1 MLRLP
6 PFRYEPAHSVAAA
19 VSLLAQHGSDALV
32 VSGGTDLYANMKQRL
47 FTPKVVVGLRPIHEL
62 AFIQYSQDEGLELG
76 ALATLTDIAR
86 SAVVQQH
93 YPALAQAAAVISTP
107 QLRNM
112 GTIGGNVCLD
122 TRCNYYNQNLDWR
135 QALGYCMKKDGDVC
149 RVALS
154 SPKCVAVN
162 SSDTAPVLQAFGA
175 RLRLAGPGGEREVSV
190 ADFYHND
197 GIRAWA
203 KLPGEILTHVLVPRP
218 KATTRSAYRKLR
230 LRNSFDFPI
239 LGIAVA
245 VELDDASVC
254 TSARVVLNAVAS
266 KPMEVPAAAS
276 ALVGSKLEAQALSDA
291 ADAVYAVG
299 KPLDNTS
306 GSIPY
311 RKRMLRVFARRTLE
325 ACACPVPLSA

>member
-1 MLRLP
+1 LP
-6 PFRYEPAHSVAAA
+6 PFRYEPAASVSAA
-19 VSLLAQHGSDALV
+19 VELLSRYGSDALV

-47 FTPKVVVGLRPIHEL
+47 FTPKVLIGLRPIRALH
-62 AFIQYSQDEGLELG
+62 FIRFDERSGLQLG
-76 ALATLTDIAR
+76 ALATLTDIAE
-86 SAVVQQH
+86 SEAVRKW
-93 YPALAQAAAVISTP
+93 YPALAQAAAAISTP

-149 RVALS
+149 RVAPS

-162 SSDTAPVLQAFGA
+162 SSDCAPVLQAFGA
-175 RLRLAGPGGEREVSV
+175 RLTLAGPDGERELAL
-190 ADFYHND
+190 ADFFLND
-197 GIRAWA
+197 GIRAWGKRA
-203 KLPGEILTHVLVPRP
+203 DEILISIHVPAP
-218 KATTRSAYRKLR
+218 KPTTRSAYRKLR

-239 LGIAVA
+239 LGVAAV
-245 VELDDASVC
+245 VETDPAGTC
-254 TSARVVLNAVAS
+254 RAARVVLNAVAS
-266 KPMEVPAAAS
+266 KPVEVPAAAA
-276 ALVGSKLEAQALSDA
+276 ALVGTKLDAPALEAAAEAAYAL
-291 ADAVYAVG
+291 G

-325 ACACPVPLSA
+325 ALADGHDAP

>member
-1 MLRLP
+1 MHRLP
-6 PFRYEPAHSVAAA
+6 PFRYEAASSAAAA
-19 VSLLAQHGSDALV
+19 VALLCEHGCDALV

-47 FTPKVVVGLRPIHEL
+47 FTPKVLIGLRPIGDLHYIS
-62 AFIQYSQDEGLELG
+62 FDERKGLEIG
-76 ALATLTDIAR
+76 ALTTLTDIAQ
-86 SAVVQQH
+86 SALVQTR
-93 YPALAQAAAVISTP
+93 YPALAQAALAVSTP

-135 QALGYCMKKDGDVC
+135 QALGYCMKKDGEVC

-162 SSDTAPVLQAFGA
+162 SSDTAPVLQAYGA
-175 RLRLAGPGGEREVSV
+175 RIRLLGPSGEREVAA
-190 ADFYHND
+190 ADFYRDD
-197 GIRAWA
+197 GMRAWA
-203 KLPGEILTHVLVPRP
+203 RQADEIVTAVVAPPPPEHG
-218 KATTRSAYRKLR
+218 RSAYRKLR

-239 LGIAVA
+239 LGIAA
-245 VELDDASVC
+245 ALEMDDAGRC
-254 TSARVVLNAVAS
+254 TAASIVLNAIAS
-266 KPMEVPAAAS
+266 KPVMSGAAAS
-276 ALVGSKLEAQALSDA
+276 ALIGTKLEPAALDA
-291 ADAVYAVG
+291 AAEAAYASG

-325 ACACPVPLSA
+325 ACAASP

>member
-1 MLRLP
+1 VLRLP
-6 PFRYEPAHSVAAA
+6 PFQYEPATSVRAA
-19 VSLLAQHGSDALV
+19 VALLARHGSDALV

-47 FTPKVVVGLRPIHEL
+47 FTPKVLIGLRPIREL
-62 AFIQYSQDEGLELG
+62 HFIRFDEGNGLELG
-76 ALATLTDIAR
+76 ALATLTDIAQ
-86 SAVVQQH
+86 SDVVRRH
-93 YPALAQAAAVISTP
+93 YPALAQAAAAISTP

-149 RVALS
+149 RVAPS

-162 SSDTAPVLQAFGA
+162 SSDCAPVLQAFGA
-175 RLRLAGPGGEREVSV
+175 RLRLAGPQGEREIAV
-190 ADFYHND
+190 ADFFLND
-197 GIRAWA
+197 GIHAWS
-203 KLPGEILTHVLVPRP
+203 KRPDEILTSIFVPTQ

-239 LGIAVA
+239 LGIAA
-245 VELDDASVC
+245 VVQTDDAGRC
-254 TSARVVLNAVAS
+254 RAARIVLNAVAA
-266 KPMEVPAAAS
+266 KPMEVPAAAV
-276 ALVGSKLEAQALSDA
+276 ALVGTCLEAEALDA
-291 ADAVYAVG
+291 AAEAAYAMG

-325 ACACPVPLSA
+325 ALIDADSTA